1 MRKRYDI
8 PIDTTIIGMRECLIF
23 GDRRKRTMRFSSDT
37 MFKSTGLVGL
47 AGVCIAICS
56 PVLADKKHDE
66 KTDTKVVQ
74 DQSADIAGPLT
85 LEDAIRIG
93 LKNQHSLAIAQA
105 SIVSAKASVT
115 QSKSAYYP
123 QVAPSYSYTN
133 QKTTQTFNGV
143 KQTGVVESGITQI
156 GANLLLFDMGKR
168 EENVLA
174 SKYSAKSAGFSY
186 TDVRQSVIQNITT
199 SYYEILRRKELVRV
213 AQASVDRAKT
223 TLDATRAFV
232 ENGTSP
238 KKDILQAEADYEN
251 ADVQLSVAKND
262 VRLAMTT
269 LKQSMSVLSSMP
281 VITPDVKLPTPSANP
296 DTTDIA
302 TYVNK
307 AFDKRSGIKRDEAT
321 TDTHRHTLKIAHIN
335 AGFQVNASI
344 TEGYRVDPSPGENRT
359 FNTSFSYPL
368 FDAGSARASVRQ
380 AEATLEQAQRQV
392 ALTKQGIQ
400 ADVESNLLTREEARL
415 RIRATQSALRAS
427 QENYNAARESQKEG
441 AGTIIDVITAQTQ
454 LVTAETNA
462 VQALYDFYIADAR
475 FRRAIGENDPYL
487 GGKKP

>member
-1 MRKRYDI
+1 MK
-8 PIDTTIIGMRECLIF
+8 
-23 GDRRKRTMRFSSDT
+23 FSIR
-37 MFKSTGLVGL
+37 L
-47 AGVCIAICS
+47 AMLLGASAGISLSSGAH
-56 PVLADKKHDE
+56 ADK
-66 KTDTKVVQ
+66 TKPDIKGVAVTQ
-74 DQSADIAGPLT
+74 DQSAEIAGPLT

-105 SIVSAKASVT
+105 SIVSANARVT

-123 QVAPSYSYTN
+123 QVAPTYTYSN
-133 QKTTQTFNGV
+133 QTTTQNVNGV
-143 KQTGVVESGITQI
+143 KTTGNFESSITQF
-156 GANLLLFDMGKR
+156 GATQLIFDMGKR

-174 SKYSAKSAGFSY
+174 SKYGAKGAEFSY
-186 TDVRQSVIQNITT
+186 TDARQTVIQNITT

-232 ENGTSP
+232 EAGTSP
-238 KKDILQAEADYEN
+238 KKDILQAEADFEN
-251 ADVQLSVAKND
+251 ADVQLSVARND

-281 VITPDVKLPTPSANP
+281 VITPEIKLSSPSEKP

-302 TYVNK
+302 TYVTQ
-307 AFDKRSGIKRDEAT
+307 AFSKRSDIKRDEAN
-321 TDTHRHTLKIAHIN
+321 TDADRHSLKIAKIN
-335 AGFQVNASI
+335 SGFQVNASV
-344 TEGYRVDPSPGENRT
+344 TEGFRIDPSPGENRS

-380 AEATLEQAQRQV
+380 AEASLEQARRQV

-400 ADVESNLLTREEARL
+400 ADVETNLLTREEARL
-415 RIRATQSALRAS
+415 RIRSTQSALRAS
-427 QENYNAARESQKEG
+427 QENFNAAREAQKEG
-441 AGTIIDVITAQTQ
+441 AGTIIDVITAQTL

-475 FRRAIGENDPYL
+475 FKRAIGENDPYL